1 MKNEKNLFTIG
12 EVAKAVKVTRRI
24 ILNYEDKGLIIYD
37 VKNGENGNRYYS
49 MDTLAKVY
57 TIRNL
62 QKLGL
67 SLDEIR
73 GYLDGDID
81 LMPLIRRLEDLRDTI
96 NMNIEKLY
104 ERVNDYNNNI
114 KIIDVEEQTVYRRM
128 YVANDVASRTDLLR
142 KTALESVQKYGSYS
156 NRRMYFIEHPIS
168 SPEETVC
175 CAIVPPE
182 SRGTNVV
189 TLPKSSA
196 ICTYHHGP
204 YEQISSALK
213 KLIAYA
219 DKNRIELSGTCR
231 YVFLEGPPH
240 HKDKKL
246 FITQVLVFMK

>member
-1 MKNEKNLFTIG
+1 MKNEKKLFSIG
-12 EVAKAVKVTRRI
+12 EVAKAAKVTRRI

-37 VKNGENGNRYYS
+37 AKNGENGNRYYS
-49 MDTLAKVY
+49 MDTLAKIY

-67 SLDEIR
+67 SLSEIR

-81 LMPLIRRLEDLRDTI
+81 LIPLIRRLEDIRDTI
-96 NMNIEKLY
+96 NLNIEKLY
-104 ERVNDYNNNI
+104 VRVSNQNNDIKKVNI
-114 KIIDVEEQTVYRRM
+114 DEQTVYRRA
-128 YVANDVASRTDLLR
+128 YIAKSVADRTDLLR
-142 KTALESVQKYGSYS
+142 KTALEAMQKFGSYS
-156 NRRMYFIEHPIS
+156 NRRMYFIEHPLS

-175 CAIVPPE
+175 CAIVPPQ

-196 ICTYHHGP
+196 ICTYHHGE
-204 YEQISSALK
+204 YEQISSALE
-213 KLIAYA
+213 KLIEYA
-219 DKNRIELSGTCR
+219 DKNGLELSGICR

-246 FITQVLVFMK
+246 FITQVLAFLK